1 MLDVGACRLIPSST
15 ICVMGDRA
23 DARDVQ
29 NRNAG
34 PYAPLVDRHSVAR
47 FRVRDG
53 AVRAQ
58 RNTEC
63 RTSINVGS
71 RDDDACVA
79 SKPVIRLVVSSPVG
93 RCERHTHPSS
103 EYRVRG
109 RGR

>member
-1 MLDVGACRLIPSST
+1 M
-15 ICVMGDRA
+15 
-23 DARDVQ
+23 
-29 NRNAG
+29 
-34 PYAPLVDRHSVAR
+34 LVDMRRWLIAIALLCSAC
-47 FRVRDG
+47 
-53 AVRAQ
+53 ATAPVRAQ